1 MPLPLLAAAA
11 APAISPILGA
21 AGIGAATSIGGGLL
35 SNFFNRNA
43 QDNAAEQNRE
53 VLQNAISWRVA
64 DAKRA
69 GIHPLYALGAN
80 VATSGGQ
87 PQFIG
92 DQLGP
97 SLQNAGQDI
106 STAVARSQ
114 TGDQQLKNQLDLALA
129 RANIANTEANT
140 SFIQSQQRRLEQGAN
155 TSPAGMGLQQEQI
168 IDGQS
173 PITPGIGVID
183 LKAAEQ
189 TSAKSNFPDTIAG
202 KHPWFQE
209 NQYGGQKFMT
219 PAGKGEHPEEMLQ
232 EMSLGAYIGLL
243 RQNQA
248 RYGSKWLKN
257 FLGYRY
263 GGYSPQQME
272 GSLQPRPLVSDF
284 FKAQGKGVTDAIGRE
299 LEKYK
304 LEKQQQYR
312 RYQHKWNERR

>member
-1 MPLPLLAAAA
+1 MLPLLAAAPAA
-11 APAISPILGA
+11 APAISPLLGA
-21 AGIGAATSIGGGLL
+21 AGIGAATSIGGGFL
-35 SNFFNRNA
+35 SNLFNRGGQSRAA
-43 QDNAAEQNRE
+43 QENRE

-97 SLQNAGQDI
+97 SLQGAGQDI

-114 TGDQQLKNQLDLALA
+114 TGDQQQKNQLDLALA

-140 SFIQSQQRRLEQGAN
+140 SFIQSQQRRLEQGTN
-155 TSPAGMGLQQEQI
+155 GSPAGMGLQQEQV

-173 PITPGIGVID
+173 PNTPGIGVID
-183 LKAAEQ
+183 LKPSEQ
-189 TSAKSNFPDTIAG
+189 TSAKLNFPDTIAG
-202 KHPWFQE
+202 KHPWYQE
-209 NQYGGQKFMT
+209 NRYGGQPFLT

-263 GGYSPQQME
+263 GGYTPNQMTD
-272 GSLQPRPLVSDF
+272 LPRPMT
-284 FKAQGKGVTDAIGRE
+284 QGVTDAIGRE
-299 LEKYK
+299 LDKFK
-304 LEKQQQYR
+304 REKQQQFR
-312 RYQHKWNERR
+312 RYQKKWNERR